1 MAITKDGKVD
11 PEPTFYGDK
20 TILVAKTG
28 YGKSYAARVMIEEG
42 IKKGNTF
49 IVIDPQDA
57 YKNIPDFEYIDAADV
72 KSVKGLGILLAQSS
86 RNVIISIKSLSI
98 EDQNKFMQI
107 FLRAY
112 KQNIRRGIQTLV
124 IDEIHKF
131 APEGQN
137 TPSKD
142 EVRGLFQES
151 RSDGLGIIGITQRPQ
166 RLDKTCLA
174 QAENFAV
181 GRVTAHRDKE
191 SIKTYLDN
199 PEDVEKLPKL
209 EKGEFFFFG
218 FGFDDPLIAMVRKSE
233 SEHSGNSPKNL
244 LNEDKELYNRH
255 SKRYVKDS
263 RGKNKMDTKIEIKG
277 EPIKGVIPSM
287 EGFKDLALI
296 GTKASLGTAVSGIVG
311 TLVATRIKSPIP
323 VVSSR
328 TLGSLG
334 TTIAL
339 YAGYRMIPM
348 ANIKDVFKYAAAGS
362 AAFTVGSVVFDV
374 INTANIQLPS
384 LASFAI
390 ATATGAQPMNVEKAG
405 NGSVDTDTQFA

>member
-1 MAITKDGKVD
+1 MSVTTKNEVD
-11 PEPTFYGDK
+11 PESTFYGDK

-28 YGKSYAARVMIEEG
+28 YGKSYTARVLIEEG
-42 IKKGNTF
+42 VKKGNTF

-57 YKNIPDFEYIDAADV
+57 YKNIPDFEYIDAINI
-72 KSVKGLGILLAQSS
+72 KSAKGLGILLAQSN

-98 EDQNKFMQI
+98 EAQNTFMQF

-137 TPSKD
+137 TPSKN

-181 GRVTAHRDKE
+181 GRVTAFRDKE

-199 PEDVEKLPKL
+199 PNDVDKLSKL

-218 FGFDDPLIAMVRKSE
+218 FGFDDPLIAKVRKST

-244 LNEDKELYNRH
+244 LNEDKELYNRY
-255 SKRYVKDS
+255 SKKYIKNV
-263 RGKNKMDTKIEIKG
+263 RGKTMEDKITVTK

-287 EGFKDLALI
+287 DGFKDLAMI
-296 GTKASLGTAVSGIVG
+296 GMKASLGTAVSGIVG
-311 TLVATRIKSPIP
+311 TLVASRLKSPIP

-339 YAGYRMIPM
+339 YSGYRMIPM
-348 ANIKDVFKYAAAGS
+348 DGVKDILKYAAAGS
-362 AAFTVGSVVFDV
+362 AAFSVGSITFDLLNV
-374 INTANIQLPS
+374 ANIQLPS
-384 LASFAI
+384 LVNFALS
-390 ATATGAQPMNVEKAG
+390 TATGAQNMTSSTDNSE
-405 NGSVDTDTQFA
+405 VDTDTQFA

>member
-1 MAITKDGKVD
+1 MSVTTKNEVD
-11 PEPTFYGDK
+11 PESTFYGDK

-28 YGKSYAARVMIEEG
+28 YGKSYTARVLIEEG
-42 IKKGNTF
+42 VKKGNTF

-57 YKNIPDFEYIDAADV
+57 YKNIPDFEYIDAINI
-72 KSVKGLGILLAQSS
+72 KSAKGLGILLAQSS

-98 EDQNKFMQI
+98 EAQNTFMQF

-137 TPSKD
+137 TPSKN

-181 GRVTAHRDKE
+181 GRVTAFRDKE

-199 PEDVEKLPKL
+199 PNDVDKLSKL

-218 FGFDDPLIAMVRKSE
+218 FGFDDPLIAKVRKST

-244 LNEDKELYNRH
+244 LNEDKELYNRY
-255 SKRYVKDS
+255 SKKYIKNS
-263 RGKNKMDTKIEIKG
+263 RGNKMADNKIAIAG
-277 EPIKGVIPSM
+277 EPVKGVIPSM
-287 EGFKDLALI
+287 DGFKDLALI
-296 GTKASLGTAVSGIVG
+296 GMKASVGTAVSGIVG
-311 TLVATRIKSPIP
+311 TLVASRLKSPIP
-323 VVSSR
+323 VISSR

-339 YAGYRMIPM
+339 YTGYRMIPM
-348 ANIKDVFKYAAAGS
+348 DSVKDILKYAAAGS
-362 AAFTVGSVVFDV
+362 AAFSVGSITFDLLNV
-374 INTANIQLPS
+374 ANIQLPS
-384 LASFAI
+384 LVNFALS
-390 ATATGAQPMNVEKAG
+390 TATGAQNMTSSTDNSE
-405 NGSVDTDTQFA
+405 VDTNTQFA

>member
-1 MAITKDGKVD
+1 MAITTDGKVD
-11 PEPTFYGDK
+11 PESTFYGDK

-57 YKNIPDFEYIDAADV
+57 YKNIPDFEYIDAQDV

-86 RNVIISIKSLSI
+86 RNVIISIKSLTI
-98 EDQNKFMQI
+98 EAQNKFMSFFI
-107 FLRAY
+107 RAY
-112 KQNIRRGIQTLV
+112 KQHIRKGIQTLV

-142 EVRGLFQES
+142 DVRGLFQES

-218 FGFDDPLIAMVRKSE
+218 FGFDEPVIAKVRKSE

-244 LNEDKELYNRH
+244 LNEDKILY
-255 SKRYVKDS
+255 SKYSQKYVKNS
-263 RGKNKMDTKIEIKG
+263 RGKNKMESKIETKD

-287 EGFKDLALI
+287 EGFKDLAAI
-296 GTKASLGTAVSGIVG
+296 GMKASLGTAVSGIVG
-311 TLVATRIKSPIP
+311 TLVASRLKSPIP

-328 TLGSLG
+328 TLGSVG

-339 YAGYRMIPM
+339 YAGYRMIPIDS
-348 ANIKDVFKYAAAGS
+348 IKDVMKYAAAGS

-374 INTANIQLPS
+374 INAANIKLPS
-384 LASFAI
+384 IVNFAL
-390 ATATGAQPMNVEKAG
+390 ATATGAQPMSVES
-405 NGSVDTDTQFA
+405 NESSSVDTDTQFA

>member
-1 MAITKDGKVD
+1 MSVTTKGEVD
-11 PEPTFYGDK
+11 PESTFYGDK

-28 YGKSYAARVMIEEG
+28 YGKSYTARVLIEEG
-42 IKKGNTF
+42 VKKGNTF

-57 YKNIPDFEYIDAADV
+57 YKNIPDFEYIDAINI
-72 KSVKGLGILLAQSS
+72 KSAKGLGILLAQSS

-98 EDQNKFMQI
+98 EAQNTFMQF

-137 TPSKD
+137 TPSKN

-181 GRVTAHRDKE
+181 GRVTAFRDKE

-199 PEDVEKLPKL
+199 PNDVDKLSKL

-218 FGFDDPLIAMVRKSE
+218 FGFDDPLIAKVRKST

-244 LNEDKELYNRH
+244 LNEDKELYNRY
-255 SKRYVKDS
+255 SKKYIKNS
-263 RGKNKMDTKIEIKG
+263 RGNKMADNKIAIAG
-277 EPIKGVIPSM
+277 EPVKGVIPSM
-287 EGFKDLALI
+287 DGFKDLALI
-296 GTKASLGTAVSGIVG
+296 GMKASVGTAVSGIVG
-311 TLVATRIKSPIP
+311 TLVASRLKSPIP
-323 VVSSR
+323 VISSR

-339 YAGYRMIPM
+339 YTGYRMIPM
-348 ANIKDVFKYAAAGS
+348 DSVKDILKYAAAGS
-362 AAFTVGSVVFDV
+362 AAFSVGSITFDLLNV
-374 INTANIQLPS
+374 ANIQLPS
-384 LASFAI
+384 LVNFALS
-390 ATATGAQPMNVEKAG
+390 TATGAQNMTSSTDNSE
-405 NGSVDTDTQFA
+405 VDTNTQFA

>member
-1 MAITKDGKVD
+1 MSITTDGKVD
-11 PEPTFYGDK
+11 PDSTFYGDK

-28 YGKSYAARVMIEEG
+28 YGKSYTARVMIEEG

-49 IVIDPQDA
+49 IVFDPQDA
-57 YKNIPDFEYIDAADV
+57 YKNIPDFEYIDASDV
-72 KSVKGLGILLAQSS
+72 KSVKGLGILISQTN
-86 RNVIISIKSLSI
+86 RNIIFSIKKLSI
-98 EDQNKFMQI
+98 EDQNKFLKI
-107 FLRAY
+107 FLRSY
-112 KQNIRRGIQTLV
+112 KQNIRRGIQTLI

-131 APEGQN
+131 APECQN
-137 TPSKD
+137 TTSKD

-199 PEDVEKLPKL
+199 PKDVEKLSKL

-218 FGFDDPLIAMVRKSE
+218 FGFNEPLIAKIRKSE

-244 LNEDKELYNRH
+244 LNEDRILYNRH
-255 SKRYVKDS
+255 YKRYVKDS
-263 RGKNKMDTKIEIKG
+263 RGKNKMDTKIETKD
-277 EPIKGVIPSM
+277 EPIKGVIPSV
-287 EGFKDLALI
+287 EGFKDLSLI
-296 GTKASLGTAVSGIVG
+296 GMKASLGTAVSGIVG
-311 TLVATRIKSPIP
+311 TLVATKIKSPIP

-339 YAGYRMIPM
+339 YTGYRMIPM
-348 ANIKDVFKYAAAGS
+348 ETFKDVFKYAAAGS
-362 AAFTVGSVVFDV
+362 AAFTVGSVIFDV
-374 INTANIQLPS
+374 INTAKIQLPS
-384 LASFAI
+384 LVNFAI
-390 ATATGAQPMNVEKAG
+390 ATATGVQPMNFERAG

>member
-1 MAITKDGKVD
+1 MSVTTKNEVD
-11 PEPTFYGDK
+11 PESTFYGDK

-28 YGKSYAARVMIEEG
+28 YGKSYTARVLIEEG
-42 IKKGNTF
+42 VKKGNTF

-57 YKNIPDFEYIDAADV
+57 YKNIPDFEYIDAINI
-72 KSVKGLGILLAQSS
+72 KSAKGLGILLAQSS

-98 EDQNKFMQI
+98 ETQNTFMQF

-137 TPSKD
+137 TPSKN

-181 GRVTAHRDKE
+181 GRVTAFRDKE

-199 PEDVEKLPKL
+199 PNDVDKLSKL

-218 FGFDDPLIAMVRKSE
+218 FGFDDPLIAKVRKST

-244 LNEDKELYNRH
+244 LNEDKELYNRY
-255 SKRYVKDS
+255 SKKYIKNS
-263 RGKNKMDTKIEIKG
+263 RGNKMADNKIAIAG
-277 EPIKGVIPSM
+277 EPVKGVIPSM
-287 EGFKDLALI
+287 DGFKDLALI
-296 GTKASLGTAVSGIVG
+296 GMKASVGTAVSGIVG
-311 TLVATRIKSPIP
+311 TLVASRLKSPIP
-323 VVSSR
+323 VISSR

-339 YAGYRMIPM
+339 YTGYRMIPM
-348 ANIKDVFKYAAAGS
+348 DSVKDILKYAAAGS
-362 AAFTVGSVVFDV
+362 AAFSVGSITFDLLNV
-374 INTANIQLPS
+374 ANIQLPS
-384 LASFAI
+384 LVNFALS
-390 ATATGAQPMNVEKAG
+390 TATGAQNMTSSTDNSE
-405 NGSVDTDTQFA
+405 VDTNTQFA

>member
-1 MAITKDGKVD
+1 MSVTTKGEVD
-11 PEPTFYGDK
+11 PESTFYGDK

-28 YGKSYAARVMIEEG
+28 YGKSYTARVLIEEG
-42 IKKGNTF
+42 VKKGNTF

-57 YKNIPDFEYIDAADV
+57 YKNIPDFEYIDAINI
-72 KSVKGLGILLAQSS
+72 KSAKGLGILLAQSS

-98 EDQNKFMQI
+98 ETQNTFMQF

-137 TPSKD
+137 TPSKN

-181 GRVTAHRDKE
+181 GRVTAFRDKE

-199 PEDVEKLPKL
+199 PNDVDKLSKL

-218 FGFDDPLIAMVRKSE
+218 FGFDDPLIAKVRKST

-244 LNEDKELYNRH
+244 LNEDKELYNRY
-255 SKRYVKDS
+255 SKKYIKNS
-263 RGKNKMDTKIEIKG
+263 RGKQMADNKIAIAG
-277 EPIKGVIPSM
+277 EPVKGVIPSM
-287 EGFKDLALI
+287 DGFKDLALI
-296 GTKASLGTAVSGIVG
+296 GMKASVGTAVSGIVG
-311 TLVATRIKSPIP
+311 TLVASRLKSPIP
-323 VVSSR
+323 VISSR

-339 YAGYRMIPM
+339 YTGYRMIPM
-348 ANIKDVFKYAAAGS
+348 DSVKDILKYAAAGS
-362 AAFTVGSVVFDV
+362 AAFSVGSITFDLLNV
-374 INTANIQLPS
+374 ANIQLPS
-384 LASFAI
+384 LVNFALS
-390 ATATGAQPMNVEKAG
+390 TATGAQNMTSSTDNSE
-405 NGSVDTDTQFA
+405 VDTNTQFA